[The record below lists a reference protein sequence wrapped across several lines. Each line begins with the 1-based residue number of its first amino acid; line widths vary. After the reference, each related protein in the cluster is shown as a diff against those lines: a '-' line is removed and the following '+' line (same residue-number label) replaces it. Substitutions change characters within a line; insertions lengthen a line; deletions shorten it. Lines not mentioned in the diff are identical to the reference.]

1 VFVPPIYRVTEPGQ
15 LHDLIRHHPMAM
27 LGRNGPT
34 TPHTTL
40 LPIIHPPDAG
50 DGQESEAFAGFSV
63 LGHLNRANP
72 HWRAL
77 AGPTRA
83 RLVFTGP
90 SSYVTPALYDTA
102 VAAPTWNFL
111 TAELTGD
118 LVPLPEGEETLE
130 VVRRTAELFEQRF
143 GKGWQAGG
151 SVDYFRSIVGGVGA
165 FRFDVTCGQAMF
177 KMSQEKDP
185 AVRDRVAKSMLEDGD
200 ATRRALGAHMCHVTP
215 PPRERGGFSLDPAGS
230 CDGQAPTA
238 AEADARRPAPLRGS
252 ENQDAFPARPE
263 GPHSSHARSGMA
275 RTEPA
280 RRPTLW
286 GGTVEPECLLGGLA
300 RTVAERPGELAL
312 VDGETRLTYAQL
324 WAWVAELAAALTRH
338 GIEPGSRVAVTGKRG
353 ARTVA
358 ALLAT
363 VAVGATYVPLDASY
377 PVNRLAFMLQDSGAS
392 ILLHDG
398 PRPAIA
404 DEVAALAIED
414 PSGAEAGG
422 FRPVACRP
430 DLPVYVIYTSGST
443 GLPKGVTIQHSCL
456 DTMVT
461 WQRTDSVRPDLRT
474 AQFAPL
480 NFDVSFQEIL
490 GTLCGGGTLFI
501 APETLRRDPFAFLT
515 WLADHRIERLFLP
528 YVALHMLAVAASAQD
543 GELDLSLLEVNTA
556 GEQLLCTPPIRALFQ
571 ALPRARLGNH
581 YGQSESAMVSSYVL
595 PADPADWPLLPPI
608 GRPLPGCEL
617 LVNPT
622 GPDDLTTGELLV
634 AGAPVS
640 LGYLGRPELNAD
652 RYVTVEPTPQGHT
665 KAFRTGD
672 LVRVQDGLVHFLSRL
687 DHDVKIRGIRVSL
700 LEIEACLMQQ
710 PGVATAVCV
719 AVEPVPGSRQL
730 RAAVTLHPDVSEP
743 VGLRAALAELL
754 PEASVPASV
763 TVLPG
768 LPRTPSGKIDRDSVA
783 DRLTSGGGQ

>member
-1 VFVPPIYRVTEPGQ
+1 MFVPPIYRVTDPGQ
-15 LHDLIRHHPMAM
+15 LHDIIRNHPMAM
-27 LGRNGPT
+27 LVSNGPT
-34 TPHTTL
+34 TPYTTL
-40 LPIIHPPDAG
+40 LPVIHPPGAG
-50 DGQESEAFAGFSV
+50 DAQEPEGFAGFSL

-77 AGPTRA
+77 AGGVPA

-90 SSYVTPALYDTA
+90 SGYVTPALYDTA
-102 VAAPTWNFL
+102 VAAPTWNFV

-143 GKGWQAGG
+143 GKGWEVGG

-165 FRFDVTCGQAMF
+165 FRFEVTSGQAMF
-177 KMSQEKDP
+177 KLSQEKSP
-185 AVRDRVAKSMLEDGD
+185 AVRDRVAESMLDDGD
-200 ATRRALGAHMCHVTP
+200 GTRRALGVHMC
-215 PPRERGGFSLDPAGS
+215 R
-230 CDGQAPTA
+230 
-238 AEADARRPAPLRGS
+238 
-252 ENQDAFPARPE
+252 
-263 GPHSSHARSGMA
+263 MA
-275 RTEPA
+275 RAEET

-286 GGTVEPECLLGGLA
+286 GGSVEPECLLDGLV
-300 RTVAERPGELAL
+300 RTVAERPDELAL
-312 VDGETRLTYAQL
+312 VDGERRLTYAQL

-338 GIEPGSRVAVTGKRG
+338 GIEPGSRVAVTGGRG

-363 VAVGATYVPLDASY
+363 VAVGATYIPLDASY
-377 PVNRLAFMLQDSGAS
+377 PENRLTFMLQDSGAS
-392 ILLHDG
+392 LLLHDG

-404 DEVAALAIED
+404 DQVAALAIED
-414 PSGAEAGG
+414 PSGAGAGG

-443 GLPKGVTIQHSCL
+443 GLPKGVTIPHSCL

-461 WQRTDSVRPDLRT
+461 WQRTDSVRPDVRT

-490 GTLCGGGTLFI
+490 GTLCGGGTLVI
-501 APETLRRDPFAFLT
+501 APETLRRDPFAFLS
-515 WLADHRIERLFLP
+515 WLAEQRIERLFLP

-543 GELDLSLLEVNTA
+543 GDLGLSLLEVNTA
-556 GEQLLCTPPIRALFQ
+556 GEQLLCTPPIRALFE
-571 ALPRARLGNH
+571 ALPGARLGNH

-595 PADPADWPLLPPI
+595 PADPAAWPLLPPI

-617 LVNPT
+617 LVDPT
-622 GPDDLTTGELLV
+622 DPQDPATGELLV
-634 AGAPVS
+634 AGAPLS
-640 LGYLGRPELNAD
+640 LGYLGRPELNAE
-652 RYVTVEPTPQGHT
+652 RFVTVERTPQGHT
-665 KAFRTGD
+665 RAFRTGD
-672 LVRVQDGLVHFLSRL
+672 LVRVEDGLVHFLSRL
-687 DHDVKIRGIRVSL
+687 DHDVKIRGIRVNL

-710 PGVATAVCV
+710 PGVASAVCV
-719 AVEPVPGSRQL
+719 ALEPVPGSRQL
-730 RAAVTLHPDVSEP
+730 RAAVTLHPDVTEP
-743 VGLRAALAELL
+743 GDLRKALAGLL

-783 DRLTSGGGQ
+783 ASLTGGGDR